1 MNSKFYNLPLDR
13 QKQIINGAL
22 KVFSDSSYRQASTID
37 IAREAGISKGLLFYY
52 FKNKKELYLYLYEY
66 CVNMT
71 VEELEKNRVPEE
83 RDFFEMLLHSQ
94 GSKCRLMKEHRCI
107 YDFIVRVYQESDKE
121 ITEEIAKYTGPLIE
135 DNFKYFLERVDK
147 RKFKEGVDVELLL
160 QSLNWCA
167 DGFMRSALNSNKSID
182 EIDKEFR
189 KILKLY
195 KQNFYKENIKCIT
208 VNMETEKIIQ

>member
-37 IAREAGISKGLLFYY
+37 IAREAGISKGRLFYY
-52 FKNKKELYLYLYEY
+52 FKNK
-66 CVNMT
+66 
-71 VEELEKNRVPEE
+71 
-83 RDFFEMLLHSQ
+83 
-94 GSKCRLMKEHRCI
+94 
-107 YDFIVRVYQESDKE
+107 
-121 ITEEIAKYTGPLIE
+121 IE

-147 RKFKEGVDVELLL
+147 SKFREGVDVALLL

-167 DGFMRSALNSNKSID
+167 DGFTRSALNSNKSID

-189 KILKLY
+189 KILELY
-195 KQNFYKENIKCIT
+195 KKNFYKEDIKCTT
-208 VNMETEKIIQ
+208 VNTETEKIIP